1 MEATR
6 YARDLAGGVALAFVV
21 CTSVPV
27 LAAPPLVWQTG
38 EGFRSA
44 KAEVPAT
51 GKPGFTLLP
60 PADTGIGF
68 TNRLTDAMVA
78 ANRLLENGSGVA
90 LGDVDGDGWV
100 DIYFCRLDGGNVL
113 YRNLGG
119 WKFEEVTAAS
129 GVACPGQFSTGC
141 ALADIDGDGDLD
153 LLVNSLGG
161 GTRAFLNDGRG
172 RFTEVADPK
181 LAKKSGATSM
191 ALADVD
197 GDGDLDLY
205 VTHYRTDTVND
216 NPPGLRMTTGRAPD
230 GSPVVEPRDRF
241 LALPNP
247 GGPTEVL
254 EKGEGDQF
262 YVNKGGGNFIPAPWH
277 VGVFL
282 DEDGQALK
290 EAPPDWGLAAMF
302 RDLDGDGLPDLYV
315 CNDFVYWPDRI
326 WLNQGGKRFKAAPR
340 TAFRHYSL
348 SSMAV
353 DAADID
359 RDGFDD
365 LFVAEML
372 SPRRQTRAW
381 QRPFTLDGILP
392 WPVSDPEFRP
402 EVPRNTLHLA
412 RGDGTYADIAP
423 LAGVAATDWTWS
435 AAFLDVD
442 LDGWEDLL
450 IANGSN
456 HDVQDADVMAEVGRT
471 GAWRTP
477 EKRLQ
482 FLARMPRREVPSM
495 AFRNRRDLTFE
506 DAGAAW
512 GFDTTGVA
520 QGMALAD
527 LDNDGDLDVVINC
540 LNGPARVLRN
550 DSSAPRVAV
559 RLKGAGGNTRGIGAK
574 IKVLGGPVTQ
584 TQQMMA
590 GGRYCSSDDPMRV
603 FAAGTAKRLSIE
615 VVWRNGKRTV
625 VDDVMPDRI
634 YEIDEAAARPSPP
647 AVAAPPAL
655 FRDVSASVRHVHI
668 DEPYDDFARQPLLPR
683 KLSTLGPGVAWADVD
698 GDGTDDLVVA
708 GGKTGR
714 TVVFRNDGLRGL
726 IEWTNAPVP
735 PSNPRD
741 QTGVAVWRVADGTV
755 RIVSGASNWEDS
767 DADAAPFVIAT
778 LKGAAPPAAKL
789 AVINHLNSTGPV
801 AMADIDGDGDL
812 DLFIGGRAVA
822 GRYPEPATS
831 LLLRN
836 DGGVFVVAQ
845 TFADIG
851 LVSGAVSTDFD
862 GDGDADLALA
872 CDWGPVRLLR
882 NDGGKFTDVT
892 TSYGMTGITGCW
904 NGITTADLDGDGR
917 MDLVV
922 SNWGRNWRV
931 DPPSGSDLPA
941 RLYYGDLADNGGVQ
955 TLLASM
961 DPQLS
966 MVTPWRQWKT
976 VAALLPAVAGRV
988 PDHHS
993 YGRASIATVLGD
1005 HAASAREWVASTSDS
1020 MVFLNRGD
1028 RFEARAMPLQAQFAP
1043 AFGVSVADFDGD
1055 GNEDVFLAQN
1065 FFGMDIETARQD
1077 AGAGL
1082 VLLGDG
1088 RGGFRALGPLASG
1101 VSIHGEQRGS
1111 AVGDLDGDGR
1121 PDLAVGQQ
1129 NGPVRLLRNQTGRPG
1144 VRVALRGPKDN
1155 PDAVG
1160 AIVRLRSGDR
1170 SGPAREVHAGHGY
1183 WSQDSA
1189 TVLLA
1194 APSTPTGLQVRWPGG
1209 KSQEF
1214 AWPAGARSVEVSTEG
1229 IRGR

>member
-1 MEATR
+1 MEAAR

-21 CTSVPV
+21 CTSFPV

-161 GTRAFLNDGRG
+161 GTRAFFNDGRG

-668 DEPYDDFARQPLLPR
+668 DEPYD
-683 KLSTLGPGVAWADVD
+683 
-698 GDGTDDLVVA
+698 GTDDLVVA

-851 LVSGAVSTDFD
+851 LVSGA
-862 GDGDADLALA
+862 
-872 CDWGPVRLLR
+872 
-882 NDGGKFTDVT
+882 
-892 TSYGMTGITGCW
+892 
-904 NGITTADLDGDGR
+904 
-917 MDLVV
+917 
-922 SNWGRNWRV
+922 
-931 DPPSGSDLPA
+931 
-941 RLYYGDLADNGGVQ
+941 
-955 TLLASM
+955 
-961 DPQLS
+961 
-966 MVTPWRQWKT
+966 
-976 VAALLPAVAGRV
+976 
-988 PDHHS
+988 
-993 YGRASIATVLGD
+993 
-1005 HAASAREWVASTSDS
+1005 
-1020 MVFLNRGD
+1020 
-1028 RFEARAMPLQAQFAP
+1028 
-1043 AFGVSVADFDGD
+1043 DFDGD

-1129 NGPVRLLRNQTGRPG
+1129 NGPVRLLRNETGRPG

-1170 SGPAREVHAGHGY
+1170 HGPAREVHAGHGY